1 MNYLKESEKKM
12 KFVEL
17 TDQEYRDFIEHSG
30 NESAF
35 FQMIEN
41 KENRLKD
48 GRWDVVLLGL
58 KNNDDEVVAAG
69 LFTKESTI
77 LGKYF
82 YYSNRGPV
90 LDYDNLG
97 IVRAYFA
104 GLTEYLKENDASL
117 VKVDPNWIY
126 KKYDKDVNPYNNY
139 ENRDEVIQLLESMGY
154 IHQGFTRGYT
164 KTAQARWM
172 SVLDVSKFKNEDELI
187 KSFDNLRRRNIRKAK
202 RFGVK
207 VRFIDVDEID
217 KFVDMYLETAERQ
230 DFFVLEEPKQ
240 YISNFKESYGDKV
253 LIPLAYIELDP
264 FISESEQEVSKL
276 EKQKKQQEQKENQN
290 KKTLNRI
297 KELERNIEGHLN
309 DIEKAKEFRSKYGN
323 VLNLG
328 SGVYFVTPYELVYN
342 AGASSEEFNMF
353 VGPYMM
359 HLEMMKY
366 AMDHGIARYNFYG
379 VSGDFSEDGE
389 DYGVYR
395 FKRGFNA
402 EIEELVGDFVK
413 VINPLVHNAFKV
425 KVKLEQKLGKR

>member
-1 MNYLKESEKKM
+1 M
-12 KFVEL
+12 KFVQL
-17 TDQEYRDFIEHSG
+17 TNKEYADFIEHG
-30 NESAF
+30 GHESAF

-41 KENRLKD
+41 KDNRLND
-48 GRWDVVLLGL
+48 GRFEVELLGL
-58 KNNDDEVVAAG
+58 KDNDGNVLAAG
-69 LFTKESTI
+69 LFTKEPTI

-90 LDYDNLG
+90 LDYDNLSL
-97 IVRAYFA
+97 VRAYFA
-104 GLTEYLKENDASL
+104 GLTEYLKENDASY

-126 KKYDKDVNPYNNY
+126 KKYDKDVEPYNDY
-139 ENRDEVIQLLESMGY
+139 ENRDEVIQLLENMGY
-154 IHQGFTRGYT
+154 VHQGFTRGYSNT
-164 KTAQARWM
+164 SQARWM
-172 SVLDVSKFKNEDELI
+172 SVLDVSKFNNEDELV

-207 VRFIDVDEID
+207 VRFLEVDEMDI
-217 KFVDMYLETAERQ
+217 FVDMYLHTAERQ
-230 DFFVLEEPKQ
+230 DFFVNEDPEKYFKQ
-240 YISNFKESYGDKV
+240 FKKAYGDKV
-253 LIPLAYIELDP
+253 LVPLAYIELDQ
-264 FISESEQEVSKL
+264 FIDQTEKEIDKL
-276 EKQKKQQEQKENQN
+276 EKQKEKQEQKENQN
-290 KKTLNRI
+290 KKTLNKI
-297 KELERNIEGHLN
+297 KELERNIEGHVN
-309 DIEKAKEFRSKYGN
+309 DLEKSKEFKENHGN

-366 AMDHGIARYNFYG
+366 AMVHGIARYNFYG

>member
-1 MNYLKESEKKM
+1 M
-12 KFVEL
+12 KFVQL
-17 TDQEYRDFIEHSG
+17 TDEEYKNFIENDG
-30 NESAF
+30 RESAF

-41 KENRLKD
+41 KANRLVD
-48 GRWDVVLLGL
+48 GRWEVELLGL
-58 KNNDDEVVAAG
+58 KDKEDKVIAAG
-69 LFTKESTI
+69 LFTKEPSV

-90 LDYDNLG
+90 LDYDNLN

-104 GLTEYLKENDASL
+104 GLTEYLKQNDASL

-126 KKYDKDVNPYNNY
+126 KKYDKDVKPYDDY

-154 IHQGFTRGYT
+154 VHQGFTRGYSNT
-164 KTAQARWM
+164 SQARWM
-172 SVLDVSKFKNEDELI
+172 SVLDVSQFKNEDELV
-187 KSFDNLRRRNIRKAK
+187 KSFDNLRRRNMRKAK
-202 RFGVK
+202 RYGVK
-207 VRFIDVDEID
+207 VRFLEVDEMDI
-217 KFVDMYLETAERQ
+217 FVDMYLDTAERQ
-230 DFFVLEEPKQ
+230 DFFVNEDPRTYFKQ
-240 YISNFKESYGDKV
+240 FKETYKDKV
-253 LIPLAYIELDP
+253 LVPLAYIELDP
-264 FISESEQEVSKL
+264 FIEQTEKEVNKL
-276 EKQKKQQEQKENQN
+276 QKQKEKQEKKENQN
-290 KKTLNRI
+290 QKTLNRI
-297 KELERNIEGHLN
+297 NELERNIEGHLN
-309 DIEKAKEFRSKYGN
+309 DLEKAKEFREKYGN

-402 EIEELVGDFVK
+402 QIEELVGDFVK
-413 VINPLVHNAFKV
+413 VIHPLANNVNKV
-425 KVKLEQKLGKR
+425 KAKLKQKLGKR